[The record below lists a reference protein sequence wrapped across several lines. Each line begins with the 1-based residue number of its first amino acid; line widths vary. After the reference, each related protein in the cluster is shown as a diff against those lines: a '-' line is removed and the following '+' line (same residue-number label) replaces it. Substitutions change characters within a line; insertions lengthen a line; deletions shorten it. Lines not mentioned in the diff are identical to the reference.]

1 MRMDRELLRHD
12 EGMIAELE
20 RDLRYISWIIK
31 QKGRVILKDYSIT
44 PPQFVALQWLVEK
57 GDLTIGE
64 LSNKMFLACSTTTD
78 LIDRMEKKELVIRV
92 RDPKDRRVV
101 RIHLLEKGEKIIEE
115 VVQKRR
121 EYLQEVLTDFSED
134 DVVKL
139 RKHLSRLHQDMSEK

>member
-1 MRMDRELLRHD
+1 MDRELLRHD

-139 RKHLSRLHQDMSEK
+139 KKHLSRLHQDMSEK